1 MGMNPDGERTLTEDL
16 RELTADQPLRLDL
29 DAIIRRGR
37 ELRRRRVAL
46 ISGGGAAVAAAAAA
60 IALTVAVGQGG
71 VAAPRTATAAGSGPA
86 APAENNET
94 ELTAQIMSAMD
105 AADANSTMGTVA
117 KTASGTTE
125 TLVHRGWVL
134 QTTWNS
140 SDVKELVVFS
150 QLSGLTTKNFVNKL
164 LTLDY
169 ATNTATT
176 ETLVGDENAS
186 YPLAVFEGPMLP
198 MAGSKLIG
206 TTSVDG
212 QSAYEFAIQ
221 GGEGFDC
228 RVWVSKETLLPL
240 KETAHQGATAYD
252 YWWSYAPE
260 SAAAAKP
267 PIPPGFVRTT
277 VSVGWTP
284 GQ

>member
-1 MGMNPDGERTLTEDL
+1 MNPDRERTLTEDL
-16 RELTADQPLRLDL
+16 RELTADRPFRPDL
-29 DAIIRRGR
+29 DAVIRRGR

-46 ISGGGAAVAAAAAA
+46 ISGGGAAVVAAAAA
-60 IALTVAVGQGG
+60 IALTVAVGQGR
-71 VAAPRTATAAGSGPA
+71 VTPPRTDTALGSQ
-86 APAENNET
+86 ET
-94 ELTAQIMSAMD
+94 QLTAKIMSAMD

-125 TLVHRGWVL
+125 TIVHKGWVL

-140 SDVKELVVFS
+140 SGVKELVVFS

-228 RVWVSKETLLPL
+228 QVWVSKETLLPL
-240 KETAHQGATAYD
+240 KETAHQGTTAYD

-284 GQ
+284 GQQ

>member
-1 MGMNPDGERTLTEDL
+1 MNPDRERTLTEDL
-16 RELTADQPLRLDL
+16 RELTADRPFRPDL
-29 DAIIRRGR
+29 DAVIRRGR

-46 ISGGGAAVAAAAAA
+46 ISGGGAAVVAAAAA
-60 IALTVAVGQGG
+60 IALTVAVGQGR
-71 VAAPRTATAAGSGPA
+71 VTPPRTDTALGSQ
-86 APAENNET
+86 ET
-94 ELTAQIMSAMD
+94 QLTAKIMSAMD

-125 TLVHRGWVL
+125 TIVHKGWVL

-140 SDVKELVVFS
+140 GGVKELVVFS

-198 MAGSKLIG
+198 MAGSKLLGI
-206 TTSVDG
+206 TSVDG

-221 GGEGFDC
+221 GGDGFDC

-240 KETAHQGATAYD
+240 KETAHQGTTAYD

-284 GQ
+284 GQQ